1 MFLPGAHR
9 GLPLRLS
16 RVPDMKKS
24 AYLNLQ
30 AHVLQGYEEILNS
43 LSNFHSDFITLLF
56 RCKETLI
63 SDALL
68 Y

>member
-1 MFLPGAHR
+1 
-9 GLPLRLS
+9 
-16 RVPDMKKS
+16 MKKS

-43 LSNFHSDFITLLF
+43 LSDFHSDFITLLF

-63 SDALL
+63 SEALL